1 MGTMVAVAK
10 AKLLCVENVMF
21 WLQSLIVACVKAYVN
36 TVEQDVVVIV
46 SKTVEQEVVFDPG
59 VLQTS

>member
-1 MGTMVAVAK
+1 
-10 AKLLCVENVMF
+10 
-21 WLQSLIVACVKAYVN
+21 VACVKAYVN